1 MRPHDLL
8 WLKRPLHTCLP
19 DMPEWTIP
27 HWPVVVRRAMAP
39 SGQTV
44 PVGVRG
50 LARHQ
55 RHAGWLDTACVA
67 SVVTPETLA
76 RQFMRWPAAH
86 HASDTANCPNDTS
99 PLSRGEPPA
108 PEAGSAENARATA
121 PSLLPAGMPRHPAE
135 PVLHLPA
142 CIRTLARLAPMMAET
157 GLPWG
162 PTGAVGF
169 WLACGAPVLHA
180 GSDLDLVVHAPRPLP
195 ADVIGLLQALP
206 CSAGCRLDIQIETG
220 RGAFALAE
228 WLAGRPRILL
238 KTAAGPLL
246 VTNPW
251 GTPEH
256 AAGTCTAPDTHRMSP
271 DAR

>member
-1 MRPHDLL
+1 MRAHDLL
-8 WLKRPLHTCLP
+8 WLNRPLRECLP
-19 DMPEWTIP
+19 DVPEWADP
-27 HWPVVVRRAMAP
+27 CWPVVVRRAIAP

-55 RHAGWLDTACVA
+55 RHAGWLDIGRVA
-67 SVVTPETLA
+67 RVVTPETLA
-76 RQFMRWPAAH
+76 RNHIPAKGDPAH
-86 HASDTANCPNDTS
+86 
-99 PLSRGEPPA
+99 
-108 PEAGSAENARATA
+108 ATT
-121 PSLLPAGMPRHPAE
+121 HP
-135 PVLHLPA
+135 PA
-142 CIRTLARLAPMMAET
+142 CIETLTRIAPMLDET
-157 GLPWG
+157 GLAWG

-206 CSAGCRLDIQIETG
+206 SHAGCRLDIQIETG

-246 VTNPW
+246 VANPW
-251 GTPEH
+251 ETREQ
-256 AAGTCTAPDTHRMSP
+256 AAGTCAAPDTHPVSP
-271 DAR
+271 GAR